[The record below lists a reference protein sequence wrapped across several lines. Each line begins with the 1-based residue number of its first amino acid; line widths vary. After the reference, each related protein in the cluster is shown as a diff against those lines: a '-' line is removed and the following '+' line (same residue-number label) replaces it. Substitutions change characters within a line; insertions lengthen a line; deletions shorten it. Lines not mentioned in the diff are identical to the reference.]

1 MLIKSTRASLSL
13 ASLSVALC
21 IAAASASAGTPR
33 CESAE
38 DGLALNARAFQ
49 TELMVGALSCGD
61 QQRYNSFVRTFR
73 GQIIAQ
79 GTSLR
84 ALFDRAY
91 GGGGRRQLNDFVT
104 RLANDAAMRSA
115 SSKETFCASA
125 RSLMSAALATPPSG
139 FETMVQRV
147 APRVRHGFADCR

>member
-1 MLIKSTRASLSL
+1 MLIRSTL

-21 IAAASASAGTPR
+21 IAATPASAAGARCDSAR
-33 CESAE
+33 DAI
-38 DGLALNARAFQ
+38 ALNTRVVQ
-49 TELMVGALSCGD
+49 TELMVSALSCGD
-61 QQRYNSFVRTFR
+61 QQRYNIFVKTFR

-91 GGGGRRQLNDFVT
+91 GSGGRRKLNEFVT

-115 SSKETFCASA
+115 NSKDTFCASA
-125 RSLMSAALATPPSG
+125 RTLMSTVLATQPTA
-139 FETMVQRV
+139 FETMVQTR
-147 APRVRHGFADCR
+147 APRVKHGFVGCR